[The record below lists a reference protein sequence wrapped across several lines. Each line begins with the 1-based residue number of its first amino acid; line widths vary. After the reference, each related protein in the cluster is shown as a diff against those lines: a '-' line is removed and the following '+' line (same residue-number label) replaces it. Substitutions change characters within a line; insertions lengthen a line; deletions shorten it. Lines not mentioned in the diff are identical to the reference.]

1 MGSLSENLRKSKQH
15 LMDLMPDY
23 G

>member
-1 MGSLSENLRKSKQH
+1 LSENLRKSKQH